1 MADAG
6 RRRDARPPAVLEV
19 AERIQLNHH
28 TVRIVAGGN
37 GYADVNDNDFT
48 DKYVKL
54 LFDDPSDGRQ
64 VTRTYTIRRSD
75 PVARQLTLD
84 FVVHGDAGLAAPW
97 ARRAVPGDLLT
108 LRGAGG
114 GYRPDPSYASH
125 LFVGDESALPAINAA
140 LETLPPTA
148 SGVAFLETSAV
159 EGSLDAEVP
168 EGIEIVWLERPEPGS
183 QPGLLAGALAERAW
197 PTGGV
202 DVFAHGERESMKAV
216 RRFLRGI
223 TTDADRVSISGYWA
237 YGRTEDRFQ
246 AEKREPIGNIDG

>member
-1 MADAG
+1 MADTG

-19 AERIQLNHH
+19 VERIQLNHH

-37 GYADVNDNDFT
+37 GYVDINDNDFT

-64 VTRTYTIRRSD
+64 VSRTYTVRRSD
-75 PVARQLTLD
+75 PVAQRITLD

-97 ARRAVPGDLLT
+97 ARSAQPGDILT

-114 GYRPDPSYASH
+114 GYRPDPSFGTH
-125 LFVGDESALPAINAA
+125 LFLGDESALPAVNAA
-140 LETLPPTA
+140 LDALPPSARGTA
-148 SGVAFLETSAV
+148 LLETSAI

-168 EGIEIVWLERPEPGS
+168 PGVEIVWLERPEPGS
-183 QPGLLAGALAERAW
+183 QPGLLAGALAARPW

-216 RRFLRGI
+216 RKVLRDL
-223 TTDADRVSISGYWA
+223 TTDADKVSISGYWA